1 MNERC
6 RDAKGS
12 ISAPNTNEDG
22 GKPKKKTVEAK
33 VVEDELEEDSGYV
46 DLFLIVRMK
55 DVQTQKVASVR
66 LIRMKMEENR
76 KKKNC

>member
-1 MNERC
+1 MKDVETQKVASVRLKRMKMEENQ
-6 RDAKGS
+6 
-12 ISAPNTNEDG
+12 
-22 GKPKKKTVEAK
+22 KKKTVEAK

-55 DVQTQKVASVR
+55 DVETQKVASVR

-76 KKKNC
+76 KKNC